1 MVCRVYQQIEI
12 RLNKKAK
19 KKFLP
24 LQRGDIR
31 TTLSDTSKLRKL
43 TNYKPDTSIS
53 YGINKFIDWYL
64 KYYNVKK

>member
-1 MVCRVYQQIEI
+1 MEYIKQIEI
-12 RLNKKAK
+12 TLNKKAK

-24 LQRGDIR
+24 LQTGDIK

-43 TNYKPDTSIS
+43 TNYKPDTSIN